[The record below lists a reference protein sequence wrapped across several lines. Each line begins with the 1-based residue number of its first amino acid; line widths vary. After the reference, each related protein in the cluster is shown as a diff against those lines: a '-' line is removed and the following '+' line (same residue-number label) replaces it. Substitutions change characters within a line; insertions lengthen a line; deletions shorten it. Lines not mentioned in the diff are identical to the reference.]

1 MDLFNGRSR
10 RRTGGRWDWTT
21 GRDGHSQ
28 RPAQSRNLRT
38 RLGLSA
44 GQALKFRLGFAD
56 RLGEK
61 VLLIAASQAKES
73 YTADTVGGSSLR
85 VDSPVLQGQEAAG
98 GMVGVRIRKNRVARQ
113 RTLERSSKRGLKDLD
128 WRKAMTFARA
138 SG

>member
-44 GQALKFRLGFAD
+44 GQALKFRLGFVD

-61 VLLIAASQAKES
+61 VLLVAASQANES

-98 GMVGVRIRKNRVARQ
+98 GMLYG
-113 RTLERSSKRGLKDLD
+113 LERITEQGNEFSSG
-128 WRKAMTFARA
+128 RA
-138 SG
+138 NEA